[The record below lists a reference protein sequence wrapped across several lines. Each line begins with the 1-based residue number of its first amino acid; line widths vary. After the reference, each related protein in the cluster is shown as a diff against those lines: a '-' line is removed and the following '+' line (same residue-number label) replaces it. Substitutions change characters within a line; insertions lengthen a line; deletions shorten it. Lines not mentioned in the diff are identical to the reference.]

1 MFHSKVDSITQ
12 NFADIMKRLL
22 VSLFCL
28 TSITQVTIE
37 VFFVSV
43 FVENLR
49 YIAFVP
55 VYLTLIGS
63 YILLWMNW
71 KKLAVHFFL
80 IGLVVDQFLIM
91 AGSTGPLTYV
101 YVSYTN
107 IILVA
112 GIILGPSLGLVYTI
126 FIVCSM
132 KIDEH
137 LESRT
142 LIQNPSLL
150 SPLAQSWKHAHSI

>member
-22 VSLFCL
+22 VSLFCI
-28 TSITQVTIE
+28 TSITQITIE
-37 VFFVSV
+37 VFLEV
-43 FVENLR
+43 FCRKPTLHGF
-49 YIAFVP
+49 IP

-63 YILLWMNW
+63 YILLWINW

-101 YVSYTN
+101 YVSIQN

-112 GIILGPSLGLVYTI
+112 RIILGPSLGLVYTI
-126 FIVCSM
+126 FHCIYIVFVYVS
-132 KIDEH
+132 DYPWH
-137 LESRT
+137 D
-142 LIQNPSLL
+142 
-150 SPLAQSWKHAHSI
+150 